1 MKEREKY
8 GLALVTIGVAIVLA
22 GLYFNKTEGTVA
34 GVPVM
39 ALGFVLL
46 YLSVRKWYCAQC
58 GQFLGKGDQ
67 PSGCERCGS
76 NRVTTDDPGAGE
88 AVRVRHE

>member
-1 MKEREKY
+1 MNEKEQY
-8 GLALVTIGVAIVLA
+8 GLALVALGVGIVLVAISFDFMGA
-22 GLYFNKTEGTVA
+22 GLVGI
-34 GVPVM
+34 PIM
-39 ALGFVLL
+39 AFGFVLL

-88 AVRVRHE
+88 AVRVRRE